1 VDSERP
7 AASRRDDNQTFVEN
21 MKIIALIM
29 LSVFALD
36 LLAASYLMHSWIA
49 GVLLPLTFVALF
61 LLWPGRRA
69 GSPDEIGWC
78 LGPAIEL
85 SNPDR
90 PERIEKAYIAPKIL
104 NLGLL
109 FIGGH
114 GAGKTESATLGFIK
128 AMREHSPGC
137 GWVYFEGKTES
148 ATRCGPPV
156 AGFPAGLR
164 RKFRGRSGRRCS
176 GRVQTCVSLS

>member
-1 VDSERP
+1 
-7 AASRRDDNQTFVEN
+7 

-69 GSPDEIGWC
+69 GAPDEIGWC

-109 FIGGH
+109 FIGGP
-114 GAGKTESATLGFIK
+114 GA
-128 AMREHSPGC
+128 
-137 GWVYFEGKTES
+137 GKTES